1 MPDGSCCSEANFC
14 QVGNDKYC
22 CSEGQTC
29 DIVKGCVDAK
39 DNIETLCANGG
50 GTIISASSGTFCRRK
65 NGMTWYEA
73 EEWCQK
79 YGMTMPTMYEMCPS
93 WDGNTGEGK
102 CSWLKGK
109 FSGYVWSATVYG
121 SGDAFY
127 VDMGNDV
134 LRYGG
139 RANGLGGVY
148 GDFYAF
154 CR

>member
-1 MPDGSCCSEANFC
+1 MKKRVFLACFIGLLTATSAYSYSGDCN
-14 QVGNDKYC
+14 
-22 CSEGQTC
+22 
-29 DIVKGCVDAK
+29 
-39 DNIETLCANGG
+39 G
-50 GTIISASSGTFCRRK
+50 GTIITANDEKTTFCVSNK
-65 NGMTWYEA
+65 TMNWWSAQNWCKGNGSSLA
-73 EEWCQK
+73 
-79 YGMTMPTMYEMCPS
+79 TMYEMCPT

-139 RANGLGGVY
+139 RTNGLGGVY